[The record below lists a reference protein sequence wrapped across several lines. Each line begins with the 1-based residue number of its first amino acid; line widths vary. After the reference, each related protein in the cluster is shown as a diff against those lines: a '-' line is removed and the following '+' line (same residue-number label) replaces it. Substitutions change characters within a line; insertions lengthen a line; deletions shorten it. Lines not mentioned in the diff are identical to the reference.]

1 MEWLNDWKEGFI
13 QHEQQIDGKSCGIH
27 VIEVKKCKIL
37 SKPKKPLT
45 LISIF
50 IKLYADG

>member
-45 LISIF
+45 F
-50 IKLYADG
+50 I